1 MGIRESTSP
10 TGKHILWGHVLMHC
24 HLKTIER
31 FRCARDAF
39 ARMPIFAAATMRA
52 IATITVAICSHS
64 WLFSL
69 DERGPQS
76 LGLEKN

>member
-1 MGIRESTSP
+1 
-10 TGKHILWGHVLMHC
+10 
-24 HLKTIER
+24 
-31 FRCARDAF
+31 
-39 ARMPIFAAATMRA
+39 MPIFAAATMRA

-76 LGLEKN
+76 LGLEKTKPDTTKSRIHQSKEM